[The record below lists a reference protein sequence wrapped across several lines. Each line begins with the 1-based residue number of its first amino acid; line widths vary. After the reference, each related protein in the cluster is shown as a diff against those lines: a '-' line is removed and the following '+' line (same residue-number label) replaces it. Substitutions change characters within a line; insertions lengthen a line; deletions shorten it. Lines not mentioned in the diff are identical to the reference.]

1 MKLGTT
7 AASVARLIAE
17 RSSVKYTRY
26 REVVLPLSVAEMDY
40 PVAEP
45 VAAAIIDRVKASDFG
60 YIDGPGPL
68 APAFSLFAEQR
79 WGWRVDP
86 ETVHVATDVSVAIV
100 ETLRYAIPTGSR
112 VVINP
117 PVYPPFYEL
126 VDEAGAERVEVPLRQ
141 GGVSWSI
148 DLSALEQAF
157 IEGAS
162 AYLLCNPHNPMGLV
176 HSRATLEEIAKLAAR
191 YNVLVISDEVHGPLT
206 HPGTVFTP
214 FLAIAEQFGARAVC
228 VTSASK
234 GWNLAG
240 TKCAILVAGDAESQ
254 RVLAGFPE
262 EVACRTSIL
271 GLHANVAALSSVDW
285 LDGVVAKIVANDQLL
300 AELIAEHLPG
310 VRYYRPKAG
319 YLGWLDFRP
328 LGLGDDPA
336 SSILHYANVALN
348 SGPTYGEQGRGYAR
362 VNLAC
367 EPDTLIE
374 AVLRIEEW
382 VR

>member
-1 MKLGTT
+1 M
-7 AASVARLIAE
+7 
-17 RSSVKYTRY
+17 KYTRY

-68 APAFSLFAEQR
+68 APAFAEFAASR
-79 WGWRVDP
+79 WGWKLSPDH
-86 ETVHVATDVSVAIV
+86 VHVATDVSVAIV
-100 ETLRYAIPTGSR
+100 ETLRYAIPAGGR

-126 VDEAGAERVEVPLRQ
+126 IDEAGAERIEVPLRQ
-141 GGVSWSI
+141 SGKSWSI
-148 DLSALEQAF
+148 DLAALEQAF
-157 IEGAS
+157 IGGAD

-176 HSRATLEEIAKLAAR
+176 HSRATLDKVAELAAR
-191 YNVLVISDEVHGPLT
+191 YSVLVISDEIHAPLT

-214 FLAIAEQFGARAVC
+214 FLSIASEHGARSVC

-240 TKCAILVAGDAESQ
+240 TKCALLVAGDAESQ
-254 RVLAGFPE
+254 RVLSGFPE

-271 GLHANVAALSSVDW
+271 GLHANVAAFASTDW
-285 LDGVVAKIVANDQLL
+285 LDGVIAKIVKNDDLL

-336 SSILHYANVALN
+336 FSILNYANVALN
-348 SGPTYGEQGRGYAR
+348 SGPTYGPQGRGYAR

-367 EPDTLIE
+367 EPETLIE